1 MKPKV
6 ITICGSSRF
15 IEVMAICAWLLE
27 RDEGAIALSLHLIP
41 RWYPGCTSHHLAEA
55 EGVAG
60 SMDELHLRKIDLSD
74 EVFVVDWDKYVGEST
89 KREIEYAKGLERP
102 IRWFSSDPLGE
113 RVRGLVSTGWQCR
126 STNKP

>member
-1 MKPKV
+1 MIRPKV

-15 IEVMAICAWLLE
+15 IEVMAICAWFLE

-41 RWYPGCTSHHLAEA
+41 RWYPGCTDHHQAEA
-55 EGVAG
+55 EGVAV

-74 EVFVVDWDKYVGEST
+74 EVFVVDWDGYVGEST
-89 KREIEYAKGLERP
+89 KREIEYTKGLGKP

-113 RVRGLVSTGWQCR
+113 RVRDLMAR
-126 STNKP
+126 A